1 MKKTE
6 KKSPRRKINLP
17 RLTRI
22 SFLPS
27 VFTMFNLFLG
37 YIALNFVIK
46 GEFINACYYLIF
58 ATVVDSLDG
67 TIARLTKTE
76 SNFGV
81 QLDSLSDA
89 VSFGLVPSVFMYLW
103 AFKTL
108 MPVSG
113 IIISFIYLSAGIIR
127 LARFNVYSEARA
139 FPPNIFIGLPIP
151 IASLSVISS
160 YFLFRNRLD
169 TPAELYYLSAFVIVI
184 AFLMVSNIQYRTVKK
199 FNSRYNLLILFVTGI
214 LIAFTIMYRFVMIPV
229 ICALYLISPLGFS
242 LGNKFRKSREPK
254 EE

>member
-37 YIALNFVIK
+37 YIALNFVTK

-127 LARFNVYSEARA
+127 LAHHGKLN
-139 FPPNIFIGLPIP
+139 
-151 IASLSVISS
+151 SS
-160 YFLFRNRLD
+160 SG
-169 TPAELYYLSAFVIVI
+169 AA
-184 AFLMVSNIQYRTVKK
+184 
-199 FNSRYNLLILFVTGI
+199 
-214 LIAFTIMYRFVMIPV
+214 PV
-229 ICALYLISPLGFS
+229 IWIKHHVSICGGDLTGAAGH
-242 LGNKFRKSREPK
+242 NAAREVLR
-254 EE
+254 